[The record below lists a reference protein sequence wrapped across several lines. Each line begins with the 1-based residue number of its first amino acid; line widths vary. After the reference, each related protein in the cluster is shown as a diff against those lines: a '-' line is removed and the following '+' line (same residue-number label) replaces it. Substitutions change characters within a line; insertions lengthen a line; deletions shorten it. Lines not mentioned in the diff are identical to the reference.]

1 MPPMLEALA
10 TPWITSTSPF
20 CARLCASNSAIR
32 LTCWRAPS
40 IGLMRWMMLRTVSA
54 GPAMVRP
61 GMVGLS
67 TDAPMTPH
75 GMPSSS
81 IVSEMIPVASPSA
94 IRRSIAP
101 CGGRGTAISLMFSAA
116 MRPVNRLFSATDP
129 NAPAASASVAACIL
143 PPLQGAKKRRC
154 VPSFGRLPPNALL
167 GTVAA
172 PPHMQRP
179 IAMIDL
185 YALTSPNVQKIYIM
199 LEECGLPYKEHFVD
213 VWKGEQYTPEFA
225 KINPNNKIPAIVD
238 QDGPGGKPY
247 PVIESG
253 AILIYLAEKTEKF
266 LPKDTAKKYDVLQW
280 LMIQLTGVGPMFGQ
294 WTHFKLFAPK
304 GSDDY
309 SMARYTSENKAPLRG
324 AGDAAR
330 QRAL

>member
-1 MPPMLEALA
+1 
-10 TPWITSTSPF
+10 
-20 CARLCASNSAIR
+20 
-32 LTCWRAPS
+32 
-40 IGLMRWMMLRTVSA
+40 V
-54 GPAMVRP
+54 
-61 GMVGLS
+61 
-67 TDAPMTPH
+67 
-75 GMPSSS
+75 
-81 IVSEMIPVASPSA
+81 
-94 IRRSIAP
+94 
-101 CGGRGTAISLMFSAA
+101 
-116 MRPVNRLFSATDP
+116 
-129 NAPAASASVAACIL
+129 
-143 PPLQGAKKRRC
+143 AKKRRC

-172 PPHMQRP
+172 SPHMQRP

-213 VWKGEQYTPEFA
+213 VWKGDQYKPEFA

-238 QDGPGGKPY
+238 HDGPGGKPY

-253 AILIYLAEKTEKF
+253 AILLYLAEKTGKF

-280 LMIQLTGVGPMFGQ
+280 MMIQLTGVGPMFGQ

-309 SMARYTSENKAPLRG
+309 SMARYTSEIKRLYEVLETRLGRVPYLGGQEYSIADIATFPWTRNHDAQGVKWEDNPNLARWFNAINERPAVKAALAKVGAIKSNRETASDDDKDRFFNRG
-324 AGDAAR
+324 RYAR
-330 QRAL
+330 A